1 MEAPEDLNVV
11 GVDLGGEE
19 GENVPGEGEEGQIGE
34 LNIATDPADSVNTH
48 RSPCADE
55 SLSVSLPPLPSNLRE
70 ISSLAS
76 WTVSSSKPGCSV
88 PQLRSPSIHQ
98 FWQSDGPQPHL
109 LNIHFFKLVSIVGMR
124 LYLDF
129 EADESYTPTRIQFLA
144 GTGEMDLQEWA
155 EMRLEQP
162 KGWIDVDFGGVGR
175 RESREDFIG
184 FYSENDDLDLGSNS
198 EYDSTSQDS
207 EGAPKDKEANSQVRK
222 NYNRRLPILRAF
234 LVQIRILENHQNGKD
249 THLRGVQIFARD
261 KPKAE
266 HTFQRDDR
274 AMESS
279 KHDAKRRRQKSTLPF
294 RDAIPDLR

>member
-1 MEAPEDLNVV
+1 M
-11 GVDLGGEE
+11 
-19 GENVPGEGEEGQIGE
+19 
-34 LNIATDPADSVNTH
+34 
-48 RSPCADE
+48 
-55 SLSVSLPPLPSNLRE
+55 
-70 ISSLAS
+70 
-76 WTVSSSKPGCSV
+76 

-162 KGWIDVDFGGVGR
+162 KGWIDVDFGEVGR
-175 RESREDFIG
+175 RESPGGGDF
-184 FYSENDDLDLGSNS
+184 LGSAAGGVGFDDGADS
-198 EYDSTSQDS
+198 GYDDTEEDS
-207 EGAPKDKEANSQVRK
+207 EEEQKEEQGGTPNPRRK
-222 NYNRRLPILRAF
+222 TRRMPVLRAF

-261 KPKAE
+261 KPRTGDVYE
-266 HTFQRDDR
+266 R
-274 AMESS
+274 ESIDLEGG
-279 KHDAKRRRQKSTLPF
+279 KHEAKRRRPKFTLPF
-294 RDAIPDLR
+294 HDVLPDLR